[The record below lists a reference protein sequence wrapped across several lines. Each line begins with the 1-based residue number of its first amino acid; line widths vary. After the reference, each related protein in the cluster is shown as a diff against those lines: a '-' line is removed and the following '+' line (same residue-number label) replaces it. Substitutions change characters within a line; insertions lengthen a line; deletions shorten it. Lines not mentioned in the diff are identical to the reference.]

1 MTSAI
6 PDASARQ
13 DTGGPSPVP
22 RRGGNRNNR
31 ARKPGPSD
39 IEAEIAGLLDRST
52 QELRLAWSKLH
63 RTEPPFGIS
72 RNLLIRSLAYDL
84 QQRAH
89 GRPDLALRRR
99 LQTLAAASENGARSV
114 GPGVVLKAGTTLVRQ
129 WRGRTHTILV
139 RENGFEYEG
148 ERYRSLTVIAKRITG
163 THWSGPR
170 FFDVTKRA
178 HGSLLAEASH

>member
-1 MTSAI
+1 MTPAI

-13 DTGGPSPVP
+13 YTGGPSPVLG
-22 RRGGNRNNR
+22 RGGNRNDR
-31 ARKPGPSD
+31 ARKPGLSD

-52 QELRLAWSKLH
+52 HELRLAWRKLH

-72 RNLLIRSLAYDL
+72 RDLLIRSLAHDL
-84 QQRAH
+84 QQRAY
-89 GRPDLALRRR
+89 GGPNLRLRRR
-99 LQTLAAASENGARSV
+99 LQTFAAASEKGARSV
-114 GPGVVLKAGTTLVRQ
+114 GPCVVLKAGSTLVRQ
-129 WRGRTHTILV
+129 WRGHTHTVLV

-148 ERYRSLTVIAKRITG
+148 QRYRSLTVIAERITG

-170 FFDVTKRA
+170 FFDMTKRA

>member
-13 DTGGPSPVP
+13 YTGGPSPVP
-22 RRGGNRNNR
+22 GRGGNRNNR
-31 ARKPGPSD
+31 SGKPGLSD

-72 RNLLIRSLAYDL
+72 RDLLIRSLAYDL
-84 QQRAH
+84 QQLAH
-89 GRPDLALRRR
+89 GGPNLRLRRR
-99 LQTLAAASENGARSV
+99 LQTLAAASEKGARSV
-114 GPGVVLKAGTTLVRQ
+114 DPGVVLKAGSTLVRQ
-129 WRGRTHTILV
+129 WRGHTHTVLV

-148 ERYRSLTVIAKRITG
+148 QRYRSLTVIAERITG

-178 HGSLLAEASH
+178 HGSLLAEEGH